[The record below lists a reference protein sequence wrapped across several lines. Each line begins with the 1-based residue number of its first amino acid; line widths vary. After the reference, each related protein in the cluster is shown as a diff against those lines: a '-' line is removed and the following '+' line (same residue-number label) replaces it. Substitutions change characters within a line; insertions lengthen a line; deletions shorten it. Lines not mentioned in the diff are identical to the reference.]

1 MIECKPFTYK
11 IPEKAWKIPILSYNF
26 LIDTVSSAVKMLIYA
41 LCSSADYQ
49 DLVQWISENVKYT
62 DNPTK
67 SATRRNRSH
76 FYMQIHLF
84 LKKENKS
91 LSQFY

>member
-1 MIECKPFTYK
+1 MIECKPFAYK
-11 IPEKAWKIPILSYNF
+11 IHEKACKIPILSYNF

-41 LCSSADYQ
+41 LCSSADYENVLQ

-84 LKKENKS
+84 LKKRK
-91 LSQFY
+91 